1 MNEWQL
7 KRNDNN
13 EILKLHS
20 QFDWIDEY
28 EWTAIAQ
35 SNPVYTLTGSQIIQ
49 QGIKKAGRP
58 ITLDGTDTRTSRVDV
73 ETLQEWANIS
83 GLTMTLTH
91 PKGKIYKVIF
101 VRPFITN
108 LQAKKYRPSDQE
120 GKDKFRF
127 NLHFIT
133 V

>member
-28 EWTAIAQ
+28 EWSAIAQ
-35 SNPVYTLTGSQIIQ
+35 SDPIYTLTGSQIIQ
-49 QGIKKAGRP
+49 QGTKKAGRP
-58 ITLDGTDTRTSRVDV
+58 ITLDGTDTRTSRADV
-73 ETLQEWANIS
+73 KTLQAWANVAE
-83 GLTMTLTH
+83 LTMTLTH
-91 PKGKIYKVIF
+91 PKGKTYQVIF
-101 VRPFITN
+101 ARPFITDIEG
-108 LQAKKYRPSDQE
+108 KKYRPSDQE
-120 GKDKFRF
+120 GKDKFKI